1 MIQKLKEDFKALRI
15 YAVMCGFITRNRYE
29 KGYKKYLEASTDD
42 EVGTFDWF
50 IYYCK
55 KNREFRIK
63 YLT

>member
-1 MIQKLKEDFKALRI
+1 MKTLIEKLKALSI
-15 YAVMCGFITRNRYE
+15 YAVMCGFITRSQYE
-29 KGYKKYLEASTDD
+29 KGYKKYLESSTDD